1 MVELQVLGADHIGR
15 VAKLVRDCGLDGWID
30 AAALRRHMLADPT
43 SPPDMRLVAV
53 QGGKPCGFCS
63 AALRDGQAYV
73 QLFGVAPPFRRQGI
87 GSQLLGE
94 VEARALAR
102 GIQRVQ
108 VAGVSGGYF
117 YPGVPV
123 DATPALCLLERRGYR
138 TDRTSRVDMDVDL
151 TAADLDTRDAVE
163 ALGAQGISVRRVAS
177 GEVPQVVHFA
187 EQYFSRTWGLEA
199 AAADGEEPTL
209 YAAWY
214 QGEVVSFAVY
224 DALGHAR
231 FGPTGTRP
239 DMRQRG
245 IGGVLLKRCME
256 AMRDRGDRHAQI
268 IWVGPIG
275 FYARA
280 VGANVSRAYWGF
292 AKDLA

>member
-1 MVELQVLGADHIGR
+1 MVELQVLGADDIGC
-15 VAKLVRDCGLDGWID
+15 VAELVRTCGLDAWID
-30 AAALRRHMLADPT
+30 EAALRRHMLADLS
-43 SPPDMRLVAV
+43 SPPDMRLLAV
-53 QGGKPCGFCS
+53 QGGEPCGFCS

-94 VEARALAR
+94 IEARALAR

-123 DATPALCLLERRGYR
+123 DATPAICLLERRGYR

-151 TAADLDTRDAVE
+151 TAVDLDTRDAVE
-163 ALGAQGISVRRVAS
+163 ELGAQGISVRRVAS
-177 GEVPQVVHFA
+177 GEVSQVVHFA

-199 AAADGEEPTL
+199 AAADGDEPTL

-256 AMRDRGDRHAQI
+256 TMRDRGDRHAQI

-280 VGANVSRAYWGF
+280 VGARVSRAYWGF